1 METFILDTIVGN
13 VLFSKGKRNIQTQI
27 NNMNKLFKSSFVMDI
42 NEEIV
47 NKRIQ
52 EIMNYNRIVDDLK
65 KIPSIVQRSE
75 EWYNI
80 RKTLITASDF
90 GQALKKGKFGSQK
103 DFYKKKC
110 GYEENVFDASLP
122 ALQWGIRYE
131 EVANMFYKLKL
142 NVNVDEFGL
151 LCHPKYSF
159 LGASPDGIS
168 NMGIMLE
175 IKCPWKRKRT
185 DVIPDQYYYQIQG
198 QLEVCNL
205 EECDYLECYI
215 HEYDDFD
222 TMIKDETYI
231 YKGQVW
237 ELPDG
242 KYKYGNINELNED
255 NNMYYKC
262 YHYGIKDWFLKR
274 VKRDSSFF
282 EEIFPQLKTVWDN
295 VLLYREN
302 QLEYKN
308 AIKNTRNNSGNK
320 VNKILFREDIKNEDS
335 ENI

>member
-13 VLFSKGKRNIQTQI
+13 VLFSKGKKNIQTQI
-27 NNMNKLFKSSFVMDI
+27 NNMNKLFKNSFVMDI
-42 NEEIV
+42 TEELV

-52 EIMNYNRIVDDLK
+52 EIMNYNRIVDELK
-65 KIPSIVQRSE
+65 KYPVIVQRSE
-75 EWYNI
+75 EWYKI
-80 RKTLITASDF
+80 RESLITASDF

-110 GYEENVFDASLP
+110 GYEENTFDASLP

-131 EVANMFYKLKL
+131 EVANMFYKLKF

-151 LCHPKYSF
+151 LPHPKYPF

-185 DVIPDQYYYQIQG
+185 DVIPEQYYYQIQG

-215 HEYDDFD
+215 QEYDDFD
-222 TMIKDETYI
+222 SMIKDKTYV

-242 KYKYGNINELNED
+242 KYKYGNINEFYPENT
-255 NNMYYKC
+255 YKC
-262 YHYGIKDWFLKR
+262 YYYGIKDWFVKR
-274 VKRDSSFF
+274 VKRDRSFF

-295 VLLYREN
+295 VLLYRGN

-308 AIKNTRNNSGNK
+308 AMKNTRNMNDSKIKK
-320 VNKILFREDIKNEDS
+320 VLFRTDIQDEDNECV
-335 ENI
+335 